1 MMLLWL
7 LLALSMQA
15 PLAVR
20 TKMYTMEASADQM
33 TAEVAASVRSSL
45 TKLAGVIEAAVLP
58 QERTVILKI
67 DKSYDWDDAQ
77 VYQLLRG

>member
-1 MMLLWL
+1 MMFLWL
-7 LLALSMQA
+7 LFAFSMQP

-20 TKMYTMEASADQM
+20 TKMYTMDESADNM
-33 TAEVAASVRSSL
+33 AADSANAVKSKL
-45 TKLAGVIEAAVLP
+45 LKLAGVVEAAVLP

-77 VYQLLRG
+77 VYKLLRG